1 MEKRLQEMEAAAL
14 VVSETGDAH
23 YQLTPEQ
30 EKVYQEKW
38 TKYSQ
43 LSQER
48 QRLLEIERQ
57 LQKVTIKE
65 KPKGKTKL
73 FM

>member
-48 QRLLEIERQ
+48 QRLLEERQ